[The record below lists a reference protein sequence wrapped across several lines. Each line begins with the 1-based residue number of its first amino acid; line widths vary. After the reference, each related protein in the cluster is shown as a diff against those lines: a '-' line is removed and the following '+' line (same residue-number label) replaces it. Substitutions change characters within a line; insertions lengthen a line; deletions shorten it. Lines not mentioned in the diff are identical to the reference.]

1 MGKDPEA
8 YVYLQNGINAYQNKS
23 TYILLAN
30 LYRLTGKTNLAIQ
43 TFEDFLVLNPGDQE
57 IINTIE
63 YLKQGLIY

>member
-8 YVYLQNGINAYQNKS
+8 YVYLQNGINAFQNKS

-30 LYRLTGKTNLAIQ
+30 LYRVTGKTNLAIQ
-43 TFEDFLVLNPGDQE
+43 TFENFLVLNPGDQE

>member
-30 LYRLTGKTNLAIQ
+30 LYRLTGKTNLAIH

>member
-30 LYRLTGKTNLAIQ
+30 LYRVTGKTNLAIQ

>member
-30 LYRLTGKTNLAIQ
+30 LYRVTGKTNLAIQ
-43 TFEDFLVLNPGDQE
+43 TFENFLVLNPGDQE

>member
-30 LYRLTGKTNLAIQ
+30 LYRVTGKTNLAIQ

-57 IINTIE
+57 IRNTIE